1 MQYFVLLIIC
11 TVMLNDY
18 LVKLFDLP
26 TVLHFVPEALSA
38 LVIVY
43 VAAAGTRNRFALVQS
58 KYWIAFGAFS
68 VIILFG
74 ILNDPPGSGPMLSGM
89 RFYLRAIPLFFLPA
103 VLPISEAQLSRQLKW
118 LLGLALLQLPISAY
132 QRWIVLSEG
141 RFTGDNVQGTMMDSG
156 ILSLFLISAVC
167 VATGLLMR
175 NRIGKLTYAVL
186 FLLLLLPTTIN
197 ETKATIVFLPLA
209 MLVTVLF
216 AARPGKR
223 LRYAGVGVVALT
235 AFGALFVPIYN
246 MMEIHNPYKEERDI
260 LNFFTNQSQL
270 SRYMS
275 SNVTG
280 VGNVKDVRRGDAVAV
295 PLQFLSSDPAR
306 LAFGLGLGS
315 VSPSNFGK
323 NFEGSY
329 FQLFKQF
336 LIMSLVFFL
345 LELGVFGVLMI
356 AVLFWMVFS
365 DTLAVL
371 RVDDSLFGALAAG
384 WTGVVAVFG
393 LGIAYTLVHQFTSM
407 TYLYWYFA
415 GIICARRAWL
425 ARAGAGAVAPERRS
439 V

>member
-1 MQYFVLLIIC
+1 VQFFVLLIIC
-11 TVMLNDY
+11 TVMLNDF
-18 LVKLFDLP
+18 LVRWLNLP

-38 LVIVY
+38 LVLVY
-43 VAAAGTRNRFALVQS
+43 VAAAGTRNRFRLVQS

-68 VIILFG
+68 VIILCG
-74 ILNDPPGSGPMLSGM
+74 ILNNPPGSGPMLSGM
-89 RFYLRAIPLFFLPA
+89 RFYLRAIPLFFLAA
-103 VLPISEAQLSRQLKW
+103 VLPISEAQLGRQLKL
-118 LLGLALLQLPISAY
+118 LLGLSLLQLPIAAY
-132 QRWIVLSEG
+132 QRWTVLSEG
-141 RFTGDNVQGTMMDSG
+141 RYTGDNVQGTMMDSG
-156 ILSLFLISAVC
+156 ILSLFLISVVC
-167 VATGLLMR
+167 VLTGLLMR

-209 MLVTVLF
+209 LLATVLF

-223 LRYAGVGVVALT
+223 LRYAGVGVLALA

-246 MMEIHNPYKEERDI
+246 MMEVHNPFKQERDI
-260 LNFFTNQSQL
+260 LNFFTNQKQL
-270 SRYMS
+270 GRYLS
-275 SNVTG
+275 SDVTG
-280 VGNVKDVRRGDAVAV
+280 VGNVKDVRRGDAVVV
-295 PLQFLSSDPAR
+295 PLQFLSTDPAR

-336 LIMSLVFFL
+336 LIMSFVFFL
-345 LELGVFGVLMI
+345 LEFGVLGLVMI
-356 AVLFWMVFS
+356 GALFWMVFA
-365 DTLAVL
+365 DTLAVA
-371 RVDDSLFGALAAG
+371 REDESLFGGLAAG

-425 ARAGAGAVAPERRS
+425 VRQRALVPGRRS

>member
-1 MQYFVLLIIC
+1 MQFFVLLIIC
-11 TVMLNDY
+11 TVMLNDF
-18 LVKLFDLP
+18 LVKLLNLP

-38 LVIVY
+38 LVLVY
-43 VAAAGTRNRFALVQS
+43 VAAAGTRDRFRLVQS
-58 KYWIAFGAFS
+58 KYWIVFGAFS
-68 VIILFG
+68 VIILCG
-74 ILNDPPGSGPMLSGM
+74 ILNNPPGSGPMLSGM

-118 LLGLALLQLPISAY
+118 LLGLALLQVPIAAY
-132 QRWIVLSEG
+132 QRWTVLSEG
-141 RFTGDNVQGTMMDSG
+141 RYTGDNVQGTMMDSG

-167 VATGLLMR
+167 ILTGLLMR

-197 ETKATIVFLPLA
+197 ETKATIVFLPFALLA
-209 MLVTVLF
+209 TVLF
-216 AARPGKR
+216 AARRGKR
-223 LRYAGVGVVALT
+223 LRYAGVGVLALA

-246 MMEIHNPYKEERDI
+246 MMEMHNPFKQERDI
-260 LNFFTNQSQL
+260 TNFFTDENQL
-270 SRYMS
+270 SRYLS

-295 PLQFLSSDPAR
+295 PLQFLSTDPAR

-336 LIMSLVFFL
+336 LIMSFVFFL
-345 LELGVFGVLMI
+345 LEFGVLGVLMI
-356 AVLFWMVFS
+356 GALFWMVFS
-365 DTLAVL
+365 DTVVVA
-371 RVDDSLFGALAAG
+371 REDQSLFGGLAAG
-384 WTGVVAVFG
+384 WTGVIAVFG

-425 ARAGAGAVAPERRS
+425 ARQRALAPGRRNA
-439 V
+439 

>member
-1 MQYFVLLIIC
+1 VQFFVLLIIC
-11 TVMLNDY
+11 TVMLNDF
-18 LVKLFDLP
+18 LVKLLNLP

-38 LVIVY
+38 LVLVY
-43 VAAAGTRNRFALVQS
+43 VAAAGTRDRFRLVQS
-58 KYWIAFGAFS
+58 KYWIVFGAFS
-68 VIILFG
+68 VIILCG
-74 ILNDPPGSGPMLSGM
+74 ILNNPPGSGPMLSGM

-118 LLGLALLQLPISAY
+118 LLGLALLQVPIAAY
-132 QRWIVLSEG
+132 QRWTVLSEG
-141 RFTGDNVQGTMMDSG
+141 RYTGDNVQGTMMDSG

-167 VATGLLMR
+167 ILTGLLMR

-197 ETKATIVFLPLA
+197 ETKATIVFLPFALLA
-209 MLVTVLF
+209 TVLF
-216 AARPGKR
+216 AARRGKR
-223 LRYAGVGVVALT
+223 LRYAGVGVLALA

-246 MMEIHNPYKEERDI
+246 MMEMHNPFKQERDI
-260 LNFFTNQSQL
+260 TNFFTDENQL
-270 SRYMS
+270 SRYLS

-295 PLQFLSSDPAR
+295 PLQFLSTDPAR

-336 LIMSLVFFL
+336 LIMSFVFFL
-345 LELGVFGVLMI
+345 LEFGVLGVLMI
-356 AVLFWMVFS
+356 GALFWMVFS
-365 DTLAVL
+365 DTVVVA
-371 RVDDSLFGALAAG
+371 REDQSLFGGLAAG
-384 WTGVVAVFG
+384 WTGVIAVFG

-425 ARAGAGAVAPERRS
+425 ARQRALAPGRRNA
-439 V
+439 

>member
-371 RVDDSLFGALAAG
+371 REDDSLFGALAAG

>member
-1 MQYFVLLIIC
+1 VQFFVLLIIC

-18 LVKLFDLP
+18 LVKLLDLP

-38 LVIVY
+38 VVLVY
-43 VAAAGTRNRFALVQS
+43 VAAAGTRNRFRLVQP
-58 KYWIAFGAFS
+58 KYWLVFGAFS
-68 VIILFG
+68 AIILFG
-74 ILNDPPGSGPMLSGM
+74 ILNNPPGSGPVLSGM

-103 VLPISEAQLSRQLKW
+103 VLPISEAQLGRQLKW
-118 LLGLALLQLPISAY
+118 LLGLALVQLPIAAY

-141 RFTGDNVQGTMMDSG
+141 RYTGDNVQGTMMDSG

-167 VATGLLMR
+167 ILTGLLMR

-216 AARPGKR
+216 AAKPGKR
-223 LRYAGVGVVALT
+223 LRYAGIGVLALA

-246 MMEIHNPYKEERDI
+246 MMEVHNPFKDERDI
-260 LNFFTNQSQL
+260 VNFFTNEKQL
-270 SRYMS
+270 GRYLS
-275 SNVTG
+275 SDVTG
-280 VGNVKDVRRGDAVAV
+280 VGTVKDVRRGDAVAV
-295 PLQFLSSDPAR
+295 SLQFLSTDPAR

-336 LIMSLVFFL
+336 LIMSFVFFL
-345 LELGVFGVLMI
+345 LELGVLGVLMI
-356 AVLFWMVFS
+356 GTLFWMVFS
-365 DTLAVL
+365 DTLAVA
-371 RVDDSLFGALAAG
+371 REDESLFGSLAAG

-393 LGIAYTLVHQFTSM
+393 LGIAYTLLHQFTSM

-415 GIICARRAWL
+415 GVICARRAWL
-425 ARAGAGAVAPERRS
+425 AHQGAPALGRRG

>member
-1 MQYFVLLIIC
+1 MQFFVLLIIC
-11 TVMLNDY
+11 TVMLNDF
-18 LVKLFDLP
+18 LVRWLNLP

-38 LVIVY
+38 LVLVY
-43 VAAAGTRNRFALVQS
+43 VAAAGTRNRFRLVQS

-68 VIILFG
+68 VIILCG
-74 ILNDPPGSGPMLSGM
+74 ILNNPPGSGPMLSGM
-89 RFYLRAIPLFFLPA
+89 RFYLRAIPLFFLAA
-103 VLPISEAQLSRQLKW
+103 VLPISEAQLGRQLKL
-118 LLGLALLQLPISAY
+118 LLGLSLLQLPIAAY
-132 QRWIVLSEG
+132 QRWTVLSEG
-141 RFTGDNVQGTMMDSG
+141 RYTGDNVQGTMMDSG
-156 ILSLFLISAVC
+156 ILSLFLISVVC
-167 VATGLLMR
+167 VLTGLLMR

-209 MLVTVLF
+209 LLATVLF

-223 LRYAGVGVVALT
+223 LRYAGVGVLALA

-246 MMEIHNPYKEERDI
+246 MMEVHNPFKQERDI
-260 LNFFTNQSQL
+260 LNFFTNQKQL
-270 SRYMS
+270 GRYLS
-275 SNVTG
+275 SDVTG
-280 VGNVKDVRRGDAVAV
+280 VGNVKDVRRGDAVVV
-295 PLQFLSSDPAR
+295 PLQFLSTDPAR

-336 LIMSLVFFL
+336 LIMSFVFFL
-345 LELGVFGVLMI
+345 LEFGLLGLVMI
-356 AVLFWMVFS
+356 GALFWMVFA
-365 DTLAVL
+365 DTLAVA
-371 RVDDSLFGALAAG
+371 REDESLFGGLAAG

-425 ARAGAGAVAPERRS
+425 VRQRALVPGRRS

>member
-1 MQYFVLLIIC
+1 VQFFVLLIIC
-11 TVMLNDY
+11 TVMLNDF
-18 LVKLFDLP
+18 LVRWLNLP

-38 LVIVY
+38 LVLVY
-43 VAAAGTRNRFALVQS
+43 VAAAGTRNRFRLVQS

-68 VIILFG
+68 VIILCG
-74 ILNDPPGSGPMLSGM
+74 ILNNPPGSGPMLSGM

-103 VLPISEAQLSRQLKW
+103 VLPISEAQLGRQLKW
-118 LLGLALLQLPISAY
+118 LLGLSLLQLPIAAY
-132 QRWIVLSEG
+132 QRWTVLSEG
-141 RFTGDNVQGTMMDSG
+141 RYTGDNVQGTMMDSG
-156 ILSLFLISAVC
+156 ILSLFLISVVC
-167 VATGLLMR
+167 VLTGLLMR

-197 ETKATIVFLPLA
+197 ETKATVVFLPLA
-209 MLVTVLF
+209 LLATVLF

-223 LRYAGVGVVALT
+223 LRYAGVGVLALA

-246 MMEIHNPYKEERDI
+246 MMEVHNPFKQERDI
-260 LNFFTNQSQL
+260 LNFFTNEKQL
-270 SRYMS
+270 GRYLS
-275 SNVTG
+275 SDVTG
-280 VGNVKDVRRGDAVAV
+280 VGNAKDVRRGDAVVV
-295 PLQFLSSDPAR
+295 PLQFLSTDPAR

-336 LIMSLVFFL
+336 LIMSFVFFL
-345 LELGVFGVLMI
+345 LEFGLLGVVMI
-356 AVLFWMVFS
+356 GALFWMVFT
-365 DTLAVL
+365 DTLAVA
-371 RVDDSLFGALAAG
+371 REDDSLFGALAAG

-415 GIICARRAWL
+415 GIICARRVWL
-425 ARAGAGAVAPERRS
+425 VRQRALAPGRRS